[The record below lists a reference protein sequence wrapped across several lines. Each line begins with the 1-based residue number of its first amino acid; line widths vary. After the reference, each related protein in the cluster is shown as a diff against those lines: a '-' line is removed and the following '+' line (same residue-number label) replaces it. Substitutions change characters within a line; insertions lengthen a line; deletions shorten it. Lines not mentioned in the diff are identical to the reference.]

1 MWRKFAGPSF
11 HSSMFKLS
19 ANQRLEIQKQIEV
32 IAADPHNASLNPVIL
47 DDDTREVEVAGVWLR
62 YRVDDKEKRV
72 IFLQASSL

>member
-1 MWRKFAGPSF
+1 MWRKFAGPLF

-19 ANQRLEIQKQIEV
+19 ADQRLEIQKQIEF
-32 IAADPHNASLNPVIL
+32 IAADPHNPSLNPIML